1 MIIGGKSFETTGH
14 TYVMG
19 ILNVT
24 PDSFSDGGKWNS
36 VDAALKHAEDMIR
49 DGADILDIGGES
61 TRPGYTLLPD
71 EEEISRVVPVIE
83 AVKKNFDI
91 PVSVDT
97 YKSAVAH
104 AALQAGADL
113 VNDIWGLKYDDKMAG
128 VIAKAGVPCCLMHN
142 RKEAVYDD
150 YLPDVLDD
158 LRGCV
163 KLAKQAGIADEHII
177 LDPGIGFG
185 KTLEHNLILTNHVEI
200 LHELGYPILLG
211 TSRKSMIGLTLDL
224 PKDQRE
230 EGTLVTTVL
239 GVMKGC
245 MFVRVHN
252 VLANRRAVDM
262 TQAIL
267 HMNMCLH
274 YIAS

>member
-1 MIIGGKSFETTGH
+1 MIIGGRQFETTGH

-36 VDAALKHAEDMIR
+36 MDAALKHAEDMIN

-61 TRPGYTLLPD
+61 TRPGYMLLPD
-71 EEEISRVVPVIE
+71 DEEISRVAPVIE
-83 AVKKNFDI
+83 AVKKNFNI

-97 YKSAVAH
+97 YKSAVAE

-113 VNDIWGLKYDDKMAG
+113 VNDIWGLKYDPNMAS
-128 VIAKAGVPCCLMHN
+128 VIAKAEVPCCLMHN
-142 RKEAVYDD
+142 RKEAVYND
-150 YLPDVLDD
+150 YLPDVLND
-158 LRGCV
+158 LRDCV
-163 KLAKQAGIADEHII
+163 RLAKQAGIADENII

-185 KTLEHNLILTNHVEI
+185 KTLEHNLILTNHVEL

-230 EGTLVTTVL
+230 EGTLVTTVM

-262 TQAIL
+262 TEAIL
-267 HMNMCLH
+267 KSGGNTNG
-274 YIAS
+274 